1 MKTVLIGS
9 VYDPKIES
17 DILLLDI
24 SDDEG
29 YIWTNFFKSSISI
42 PVVLFMGYLIIG
54 ILLFLVGL
62 ILHKRNSNR
71 AKPNPEDVGDNDD
84 DENLVIPIRGNTND
98 YGTADQDR
106 REVI

>member
-1 MKTVLIGS
+1 MKIVLIGID
-9 VYDPKIES
+9 YDPKIEN

-29 YIWTNFFKSSISI
+29 YIWTNIFKSSTSI
-42 PVVLFMGYLIIG
+42 PVVLFIGYLIIG

-62 ILHKRNSNR
+62 ILHKRNSTR
-71 AKPNPEDVGDNDD
+71 AKPNPEDNDD
-84 DENLVIPIRGNTND
+84 DENLMIPIRGNTND